1 MRSPYYRSSDIP
13 ALDQQHTMDL
23 TAPILRIL
31 DDTLGL
37 QGRALDFDR
46 STRLLGALPELDSM
60 AVLALITRLEENFG
74 MSFYDEDL
82 DGSAFATVGSLID
95 LTAETLAQQ
104 GQ

>member
-1 MRSPYYRSSDIP
+1 MPLKQRQP
-13 ALDQQHTMDL
+13 ALYQSHTMDL
-23 TAPILRIL
+23 HTPILSIL

-46 STRLLGALPELDSM
+46 STRLLGNLPELDSM
-60 AVLALITRLEENFG
+60 AVLALITRLEEHFG
-74 MSFYDEDL
+74 MAFYDDDL
-82 DGSAFATVGSLID
+82 DGSAFATVGSLVD

>member
-1 MRSPYYRSSDIP
+1 
-13 ALDQQHTMDL
+13 MDL
-23 TAPILRIL
+23 RAPILRIL

-37 QGRALDFDR
+37 QGKALGFDR

-60 AVLALITRLEENFG
+60 AVLAIITNLENHFG
-74 MSFYDEDL
+74 MSFYDDDL

-95 LTAETLAQQ
+95 LTAQTLAQQ